1 MKKLFLLSALLI
13 FACSSDSADGSY
25 NECTYEPTLQAN
37 EVTDITTTTAVLN
50 GSVSIVSQYCAPYYT
65 EQGFV
70 YSTQPS
76 PTLEDN
82 SLVVQGAIFSALI
95 ENLNLRTTYYT
106 RVFLTNALGT
116 WYGNEVEFTT
126 GVDYEVVYG
135 NDLINCNGNPVPR
148 IIFGTQEWSV
158 ENACHTTYR
167 DGTSMQQVD
176 NPGMLPVSIPAWCYY
191 DNTDPTKGVLY
202 NQFAVLGGWN
212 ESGSFAPE
220 GWHVP
225 TKDEWTVLEN
235 YLIDN
240 GYNYDQTTTGNKIA
254 KSMASKSD
262 WEESEI
268 SGTPGNDQSTNNS
281 SGFDVKPVGIAFAPN
296 DGSFLVP
303 YGAGALSYFWSDTV
317 GFAYAIEL
325 GSNQLIS
332 VDGSGSFQPQVP
344 FPLNFF
350 SVRLVKD

>member
-1 MKKLFLLSALLI
+1 MKKIFLLSALLI
-13 FACSSDSADGSY
+13 YACSSDDGSY

-50 GSVSIVSQYCAPYYT
+50 GSVSITSQYCDPYYT

-70 YSTQPS
+70 YSTQPT

-82 SLVVQGAIFSALI
+82 SLVVQGANFSALI
-95 ENLNLRTTYYT
+95 ENLNQRTTYYT

-126 GVDYEVVYG
+126 GGFLEVVYG

-167 DGTSMQQVD
+167 DGTPIVQVD
-176 NPGMLPVSIPAWCYY
+176 SPGLFPGYIPAWCYY

-262 WEESEI
+262 WEESGI

-281 SGFDVKPVGIAFAPN
+281 SGFNVKPVGFVGIFNGAELIAP
-296 DGSFLVP
+296 SS
-303 YGAGALSYFWSDTV
+303 AGYVSYFWSDTV
-317 GFAYAIEL
+317 GFAYGIEL
-325 GSNQLIS
+325 LSNQLIS
-332 VDGSGSFQPQVP
+332 LQILGSSQPQELFP
-344 FPLNFF
+344 FNFF

>member
-1 MKKLFLLSALLI
+1 MKKLLLLSALLI
-13 FACSSDSADGSY
+13 FACSSDSGDGSY

-37 EVTDITTTTAVLN
+37 EATDITTTTAVLN
-50 GSVSIVSQYCAPYYT
+50 GSVSIVSQYCDPYYT

-82 SLVVQGAIFSALI
+82 SLVVQGANFSALI

-126 GVDYEVVYG
+126 GGFLEVVYG

-167 DGTSMQQVD
+167 DGTPIQPFFGMELVGAYVI
-176 NPGMLPVSIPAWCYY
+176 NPS
-191 DNTDPTKGVLY
+191 DPTGSVLY
-202 NQFAVLGGWN
+202 NQLAVLGIDASLG
-212 ESGSFAPE
+212 GGVRQFAPE

-225 TKDEWTVLEN
+225 TLSEWNTLSE
-235 YLIDN
+235 YLISN
-240 GYNYDQTTTGNKIA
+240 GYNYDSTTLDNKIA
-254 KSMASKSD
+254 ESLASNSG
-262 WEESEI
+262 WNPSTNE
-268 SGTPGNDQSTNNS
+268 GTPGYDQSANNS
-281 SGFDVKPVGIAFAPN
+281 SGFNAEPIGFLAVVSPEVFAFH
-296 DGSFLVP
+296 GLGE
-303 YGAGALSYFWSDTV
+303 YSYFNSSTL
-317 GFAYAIEL
+317 GFAYGIDNYQL
-325 GSNQLIS
+325 GAQDLSNI
-332 VDGSGSFQPQVP
+332 DINII
-344 FPLNFF
+344 FPSSYFP
-350 SVRLVKD
+350 VRFIKD